1 MIFGLLLFGLFSLAG
16 LNMDPVV
23 CVQYLTSY
31 NHECTSSHITLIEY
45 IHIQV
50 GDNKKFTSVKES
62 TNCPYYNEV
71 PCIVTPYIIYI
82 LNIFK
87 YISISP
93 NFQYFVFDFHMA
105 PVMLFDKIISF
116 TVRHKTS
123 FSLTL
128 CFCFCLFLCLFV
140 FVFLFLT
147 KSSPLR

>member
-1 MIFGLLLFGLFSLAG
+1 M
-16 LNMDPVV
+16 
-23 CVQYLTSY
+23 
-31 NHECTSSHITLIEY
+31 
-45 IHIQV
+45 QV

-116 TVRHKTS
+116 TVRHKTPS
-123 FSLTL
+123 SLTMRYE
-128 CFCFCLFLCLFV
+128 
-140 FVFLFLT
+140 
-147 KSSPLR
+147 SSTLILYNELSSSIFQSLSVSE